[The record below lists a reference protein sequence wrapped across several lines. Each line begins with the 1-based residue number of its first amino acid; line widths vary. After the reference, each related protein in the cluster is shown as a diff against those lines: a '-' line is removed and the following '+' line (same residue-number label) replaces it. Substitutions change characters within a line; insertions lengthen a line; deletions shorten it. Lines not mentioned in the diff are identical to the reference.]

1 MSKDLTQ
8 NVNGSLEDKV
18 DRLIIAV
25 QSMDSR
31 LGNVEARL
39 GNLEDRLGKVEDR
52 LGTVEDRLGSL
63 DTKVEERLK
72 DTRPMWEAVQ
82 TQIAEVESSLR
93 TEIQGLRAEMENG
106 FRRLDRAFD
115 HLAGDVTRLHGDH
128 RVLEERVD
136 KIERRLSQ

>member
-8 NVNGSLEDKV
+8 NLNGSLEDKV

-31 LGNVEARL
+31 LE
-39 GNLEDRLGKVEDR
+39 KVEIR
-52 LGTVEDRLGSL
+52 LDNFEVRLERLETRLTSL
-63 DTKVEERLK
+63 ETKVDERLK
-72 DTRPMWEAVQ
+72 DTRPIWEAVQ
-82 TQIAEVESSLR
+82 AQLSALRESISADIL
-93 TEIQGLRAEMENG
+93 GLRSEMENG

-136 KIERRLSQ
+136 KVERRLSQ